1 MSESAISARRFG
13 SPVSAF
19 EAASLR
25 LLVSILCL
33 ATKIRRAG
41 RRRRRGGRQR
51 LGQSEVLPNAGSYVV
66 RTAAGGSSTG
76 CVIVQASPSGQPAL
90 SSRSMSCTSA
100 ELLAMFAASSASA
113 PRLIIRCVR
122 QLISAPSSTRMIT
135 VSEERRVGKE
145 CRYRRSRYHEKNNR
159 GYAHSECE

>member
-1 MSESAISARRFG
+1 M
-13 SPVSAF
+13 
-19 EAASLR
+19 
-25 LLVSILCL
+25 
-33 ATKIRRAG
+33 
-41 RRRRRGGRQR
+41 RRGGRQR

-76 CVIVQASPSGQPAL
+76 CVIVQASPRGQPAL

-122 QLISAPSSTRMIT
+122 QLISGPSSTRTIT
-135 VSEERRVGKE
+135 VSFVVAFVSVIFWLSIRRRTRCGRSGQGREEAADGGQLLRQCRRP
-145 CRYRRSRYHEKNNR
+145 CRCRQSSLPVALRRR
-159 GYAHSECE
+159 G